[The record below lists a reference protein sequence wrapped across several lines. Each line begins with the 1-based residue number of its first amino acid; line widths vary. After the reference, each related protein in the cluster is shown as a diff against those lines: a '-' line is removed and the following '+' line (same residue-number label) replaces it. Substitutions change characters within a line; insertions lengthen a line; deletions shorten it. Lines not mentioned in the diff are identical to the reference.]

1 MKFEEFVAWSRR
13 QGVPVTIDTLLA
25 AGSISDGERDEFAEA
40 LEWTSREVTRMTR
53 HELDLFVRQN
63 QDVMDG
69 IQRVLAVWD
78 YRPWPPEPSAPVS
91 PDGPAE
97 QRFDGQRVGGEGKS

>member
-13 QGVPVTIDTLLA
+13 SGVPVTIDTLLA
-25 AGSISDGERDEFAEA
+25 AASIDDRERDEFADA

-53 HELDLFVRQN
+53 RELDVFVRQN
-63 QDVMDG
+63 RDVMDG

-78 YRPWPPEPSAPVS
+78 YRPWPPEPVVPVLG
-91 PDGPAE
+91 DGPAE
-97 QRFDGQRVGGEGKS
+97 QRIDRRRPGSDTQH